1 MGNAARH
8 ELREIPMVIR
18 PRRGLGAIE
27 PDGQTMSCR
36 TNGEAALPAKRGD
49 AMVEIHLAGTM
60 GRSELA
66 DADNATHSKVEELAA
81 STQVIDLSRCCD
93 SN

>member
-1 MGNAARH
+1 VGNAARH

-60 GRSELA
+60 GRS
-66 DADNATHSKVEELAA
+66 
-81 STQVIDLSRCCD
+81 D
-93 SN
+93 SLMLTMPPIRKWKSSPRAHRS